1 MERDRYNAAELLLL
15 ASRIRRRILDM
26 ALGVGS
32 ASSHIASG
40 LSIADIM
47 AVLYG
52 AVLHVDPTNPTWPER
67 DRFIL
72 SKGHGAMAWYA
83 ALAES
88 GFLSDEDIGTF
99 GGNNSKLT
107 THPVYLPEKGIEYA
121 SGTLG
126 MGLGLGVGIALAA
139 RKKNLSFQTYVLIG
153 DGESNEGSVW
163 EGVMAAAQF
172 GLGSLT
178 AIVDVNRMQS
188 DGKSEGIMNMGSH
201 EDKWRA
207 FGWETY
213 SAEGNDT
220 TDLLRTFAVPRKEPE
235 KPRAVIAHTVKGR
248 GVSFMEH
255 NNEWHHNRLS
265 KAQYDSAITELTIQE
280 KTGVR
285 YQSR

>member
-1 MERDRYNAAELLLL
+1 MEHPSFNTIDLNAKA
-15 ASRIRRRILDM
+15 ARMRRRILEM

-32 ASSHIASG
+32 ASSHIAPG
-40 LSIADIM
+40 LSITDIM

-52 AVLHVDPTNPTWPER
+52 AVLRVDPQNPTWPER

-72 SKGHGAMAWYA
+72 SKGHGAMGWYA
-83 ALAES
+83 ALAEA
-88 GFLSDEDIGTF
+88 GFLSDDDIRTF
-99 GGNNSKLT
+99 GSNNSDLT
-107 THPVYLPEKGIEYA
+107 THPVHLPEKGIEYA

-126 MGLGLGVGIALAA
+126 MGLALGVGIALAA

-163 EGVMAAAQF
+163 EAIMAGAQF

-207 FGWETY
+207 FGWETI
-213 SAEGNDT
+213 SADGNDIP
-220 TDLLRTFAVPRKEPE
+220 DLLRAFAMPRKEPE
-235 KPRAVIAHTVKGR
+235 KPRVVIAHTVKGK
-248 GVSFMEH
+248 GISFMEH

-265 KAQYDSAITELTIQE
+265 KAQYDTAIAELAI
-280 KTGVR
+280 
-285 YQSR
+285 

>member
-1 MERDRYNAAELLLL
+1 MEQRSLNTIDLHRMAI
-15 ASRIRRRILDM
+15 RMRRRILEM

-32 ASSHIASG
+32 ASSHIAPG
-40 LSIADIM
+40 LSITDIM

-52 AVLHVDPTNPTWPER
+52 AVLHVDPQNPTWPER

-83 ALAES
+83 ALAEA
-88 GFLSDEDIGTF
+88 GFLSEEDIRTF
-99 GGNNSKLT
+99 GKNNSDLT
-107 THPVYLPEKGIEYA
+107 THPVHLPKKGIEYA

-139 RKKNLSFQTYVLIG
+139 RKKNLSYQTYVLIG

-163 EGVMAAAQF
+163 EAVMAGAQF

-178 AIVDVNRMQS
+178 AIIDVNLMQS
-188 DGKSEGIMNMGSH
+188 DGKSASIMNMGSH

-207 FGWETY
+207 FGWESI
-213 SAEGNDT
+213 SAKGNDVS
-220 TDLLRTFAVPRKEPE
+220 DLLQAFSMTRKEPE
-235 KPRAVIAHTVKGR
+235 KPRVVIAYTVKGK
-248 GVSFMEH
+248 GISFMEH

-265 KAQYDSAITELTIQE
+265 KAQYDSAIAELAI
-280 KTGVR
+280 
-285 YQSR
+285 

>member
-1 MERDRYNAAELLLL
+1 MERCSDNISGLQDMANRM
-15 ASRIRRRILDM
+15 RRRIFDM

-32 ASSHIASG
+32 ASSHIAPA
-40 LSIADIM
+40 LSITDIM

-52 AVLHVDPTNPTWPER
+52 AVLRIDPGNPTWPER

-72 SKGHGAMAWYA
+72 SKGHGAMGWYA
-83 ALAES
+83 ALAEA
-88 GFLSDEDIGTF
+88 GFLSDEEIMAF
-99 GGNNSKLT
+99 GANASELT
-107 THPVYLPEKGIEYA
+107 THPVYLPAKGIEYA
-121 SGTLG
+121 SGSLG

-139 RKKNLSFQTYVLIG
+139 RKKNLLFQTYVLIG

-163 EGVMAAAQF
+163 EGVMAGAQF

-178 AIVDVNRMQS
+178 AIVDANGMQS

-207 FGWETY
+207 FGWESV
-213 SAEGNDT
+213 SARGNDIA
-220 TDLLRTFAVPRKEPE
+220 DLLRVFNSPRMEPD
-235 KPRAVIAHTVKGR
+235 KPRAVIAHTVKGK

-265 KAQYDSAITELTIQE
+265 KAQYDSAVAELAI
-280 KTGVR
+280 
-285 YQSR
+285 